1 MRIRELLEGRKFND
15 LDFVTKDED
24 GERINYDL
32 VEDLAFFMNNDDDT
46 YRRHLYPSLVKCLDK
61 LKAKQDV
68 SPSFFE
74 SAVEKSYESYCQK
87 YPVRH
92 LPSVLDKE
100 MFEEIC
106 KKIHEDMCK
115 DYEDGKYKD

>member
-32 VEDLAFFMNNDDDT
+32 IEDLTFFMNNDDDT
-46 YRRHLYPSLVKCLDK
+46 YRRHVYPSLVKCIDK

-68 SPSFFE
+68 APSFFE
-74 SAVEKSYESYCQK
+74 SAVEKSYENYCKQ
-87 YPVRH
+87 YPVRN